1 MNRSRL
7 RGAAYG
13 AAAAGLLALA
23 ALPFDASAT
32 DAAGDTG
39 KDKGAAAAPAAGST
53 AGAADDGDTAAE
65 RFGWGKPVPE
75 GTDEFDY
82 GSADKPEPPD
92 TAKWELPGGPGECG
106 EGHDGNG
113 RRCTDNSQVVGG
125 KLRQLG
131 AENGDSGWMAS
142 KFGQRYGRWEARVR
156 SEATGAD
163 SERTYHPLLIL
174 WPDSNR
180 WPQDGEYDFLENTA
194 PGEKCAKA
202 FIHYPHDPNAEV
214 QQEPAESCGV
224 NLTEWHNVA
233 VEWTPDHV
241 KGFVDGKEWFSFSGG
256 ENDVRDC
263 IQCAPS
269 MHQTIQLDNFFGE
282 GMQTAAYEVDWTRA
296 YSIDGVS
303 EPAARS

>member
-1 MNRSRL
+1 MNRSRV
-7 RGAAYG
+7 RGAVYG

-23 ALPFDASAT
+23 ALPFSASAT
-32 DAAGDTG
+32 DDGKGEGKAGAQDRGASTAAARPAAGD
-39 KDKGAAAAPAAGST
+39 S
-53 AGAADDGDTAAE
+53 AAE
-65 RFGWGKPVPE
+65 RFDWGKPVPE
-75 GTDEFDY
+75 GTDEFEY
-82 GSADKPEPPD
+82 GSADAPKPPD
-92 TAKWELPGGPGECG
+92 AAKWSLPGGPGACV

-131 AENGDSGWMAS
+131 AANGDSGWMAS

-156 SEATGAD
+156 SEPTAAD
-163 SERTYHPLLIL
+163 NKRNYHPLLIL
-174 WPDSNR
+174 WPDSDR
-180 WPQDGEYDFLENTA
+180 WPEDGEYDFLENTA
-194 PGEKCAKA
+194 PGEDCAKA
-202 FIHYPHDPNAEV
+202 FIHYPHDAGAEV
-214 QQEPAESCGV
+214 QQEPAETCGV
-224 NLTEWHNVA
+224 KLTEWHNVA

-269 MHQTIQLDNFFGE
+269 MHQTIQLDNFFGD
-282 GMQTAAYEVDWTRA
+282 GMQTATYEVDWTRA

-303 EPAARS
+303 EPAARG